1 MRAAHAEAANEGPRR
16 LCYVPVAVSFD
27 GGTTWHRA
35 RVSGHDD
42 SYDAAFT
49 APPGALVTLRT
60 SAADAAGG
68 TVTETIT
75 SGYRTGR

>member
-1 MRAAHAEAANEGPRR
+1 MTAPGVSGTSRWRCPST
-16 LCYVPVAVSFD
+16 AVK
-27 GGTTWHRA
+27 TWHRA
-35 RVSGHDD
+35 RVAGHDGR
-42 SYDAAFT
+42 YDGVFT